1 MTRLALAL
9 TLALLPAGAALAE
22 DAYTRTVEGDFA
34 DVTFALEQAIL
45 NEGLV
50 IDLTSHVGEML
61 DRTKADVGGTV
72 DLFTA
77 ADTYSFCSARVS
89 RQVMEADVTNVQF
102 CPYAVFVYETPDQ
115 PGKVTVG
122 HRVYP
127 GETMAPVNELLNRI
141 VDSAAP

>member
-1 MTRLALAL
+1 M
-9 TLALLPAGAALAE
+9 
-22 DAYTRTVEGDFA
+22 
-34 DVTFALEQAIL
+34 TFALEQAIL

-89 RQVMEADVTNVQF
+89 RQVMEADVINVQF